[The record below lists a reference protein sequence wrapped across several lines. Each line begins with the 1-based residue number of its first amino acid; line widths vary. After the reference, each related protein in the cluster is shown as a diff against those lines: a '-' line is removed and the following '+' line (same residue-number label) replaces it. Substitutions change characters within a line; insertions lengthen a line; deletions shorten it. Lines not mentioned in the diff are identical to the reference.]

1 MTDTY
6 RTVTTRL
13 RGIRLASIF
22 VDRPAS
28 RGAGEVSIPRSL
40 IHGSDDL
47 GIEGRFIGEE
57 ITFRLME
64 WKAEEIGFA

>member
-1 MTDTY
+1 MGESY

-13 RGIRLASIF
+13 RGIRPKVIF
-22 VDRPAS
+22 VDRPHK
-28 RGAGEVSIPRSL
+28 RGEVSIPRSL
-40 IHGSDDL
+40 IHGGDDL
-47 GIEGRFIGEE
+47 GIERFFIGEE

>member
-1 MTDTY
+1 MSDTY

-13 RGIRLASIF
+13 RAARKTSIL
-22 VDRPAS
+22 VDGPQGQRADCW
-28 RGAGEVSIPRSL
+28 IPRSL
-40 IHGSDDL
+40 IHGVDD
-47 GIEGRFIGEE
+47 GRLDVAFLDSE